1 MFLSIVHSSLY
12 TKWLMDSIAQLCAMD
27 KQVLERRSPWPG
39 RLPTTSI
46 EDLCR
51 GASIRSSQRLA
62 AVSTMPYPS
71 RSRLSKSITS
81 SCLTCSLQ
89 CLPMS
94 SQEVPLRFKMHQMVK
109 PLSRDWLW
117 YTARTKKRRLTVCS
131 RVNRIVPLETT
142 AWTWHPQEAMQFSRS
157 MWKADQQSSNQ
168 KRLSPPSSTSS
179 TLQETSEPRKRT
191 QRVWQWKR
199 LLTSIGLFHFWNRS
213 SSVPAIKSGTMC
225 LIDKANWP
233 IYSRTRS
240 VETAGPFWLPTFGPR
255 QTTSKKR
262 FRHSD
267 LVLAW
272 SKSKTCLTLMKCLTS
287 LCL

>member
-1 MFLSIVHSSLY
+1 MSLSIVHSSLY
-12 TKWLMDSIAQLCAMD
+12 TKWLMDSIARLCAMG
-27 KQVLERRSPWPG
+27 KQVLERHSPWLG

-62 AVSTMPYPS
+62 AVSTMQYPS

-81 SCLTCSLQ
+81 SCSTCSLQ
-89 CLPMS
+89 CLLMS
-94 SQEVPLRFKMHQMVK
+94 SQEVPLRFKMRQMVK

-117 YTARTKKRRLTVCS
+117 YTARTKKRPLIVCS
-131 RVNRIVPLETT
+131 KVNKIVPLETIV
-142 AWTWHPQEAMQFSRS
+142 WTWHPQEAMQFSRS

-179 TLQETSEPRKRT
+179 TLQETREPRRRM
-191 QRVWQWKR
+191 QRVWQWRK

-233 IYSRTRS
+233 TYSRTRS

-262 FRHSD
+262 FQHLD

-272 SKSKTCLTLMKCLTS
+272 SKSKTCLTSMKCLTS